1 MSFIY
6 AGMGFAIGLMLLIF
20 MRKENKAFYFF
31 SFVFLFMGS
40 WWLLDEITNINFFEG
55 NFLIIFRVMMA
66 ISIIVAVLV
75 YFKER
80 KTNEFKDYKKDDKD
94 KFDKPLE

>member
-1 MSFIY
+1 MNFVY

-31 SFVFLFMGS
+31 SFVFLFMGT

-55 NFLIIFRVMMA
+55 EYLIIFRVMMA

-75 YFKER
+75 YFKE
-80 KTNEFKDYKKDDKD
+80 KKISKVNSNEDKIN
-94 KFDKPLE
+94 KPRE

>member
-1 MSFIY
+1 MNFVY

-31 SFVFLFMGS
+31 SFVFLFMGA

-55 NFLIIFRVMMA
+55 EYLIIFRVMMA

-75 YFKER
+75 YFKE
-80 KTNEFKDYKKDDKD
+80 KKISKVNSNEDKIN
-94 KFDKPLE
+94 KPRE

>member
-1 MSFIY
+1 
-6 AGMGFAIGLMLLIF
+6 
-20 MRKENKAFYFF
+20 
-31 SFVFLFMGS
+31 
-40 WWLLDEITNINFFEG
+40 
-55 NFLIIFRVMMA
+55 MMA
-66 ISIIVAVLV
+66 VSIIVAVLV